1 MKVVFA
7 TPTVKRPDGAYL
19 ESLEASIPLLDK
31 AGIKHQAVFEIG
43 CPYISS
49 ARATLL
55 RKALDAEADVVIFID
70 HDLSWPPDAL
80 LRLIE
85 TEGDVVAA
93 TYRFRI
99 DEERYMGVLK
109 DGLDHRPVVRDDGCL
124 KATLVPAGFLK
135 VTREAVHRFMGAYPE
150 LIFGPRFNPL
160 IDLFNHGARDG
171 LWWGEDYAF
180 SRNWCAMGGELWILP
195 DIDITH
201 HNTGKDGEPEAFPG
215 NFHKFLMRQPGG
227 RDDPDTGKEENI
239 A

>member
-7 TPTVKRPDGAYL
+7 TPTITRPTDPYL
-19 ESLEASIPLLDK
+19 DALEASAPLLDA
-31 AGIKHQAVFEIG
+31 AGIEHQAVWEVG

-55 RKALDAEADVVIFID
+55 RKALDANADTVVFLD

-80 LRLIE
+80 SRLIE

-93 TYRFRI
+93 TYRFRL
-99 DEERYMGVLK
+99 DEEKYMGMLV
-109 DGLDHRPVVRDDGCL
+109 DSADHRPIVRDDGCI

-150 LIFGPRFNPL
+150 LIFGPRFNPS

-180 SRNWCAMGGELWILP
+180 SRNWRAMGEKLWIMP

-201 HNTGKDGEPEAFPG
+201 HEKDKAFPG
-215 NFHKFLMRQPGG
+215 NFHKFLCRQPGG
-227 RDDPDTGKEENI
+227 VDGPDINPDNEDES